1 MFVCFRIFSR
11 HHKHF
16 RTCTVCHTHTHTEP
30 YSVTTIGSRD
40 NGLDPHIPNPRR
52 SESPLPRSIPPPSII
67 RQSPRESDKSDS
79 NPEIYYSNPSDMAER
94 GGGRAL
100 NDEGVFVDTQRMSVS
115 SGDSGREPGVRPLM
129 GDRELCVCVVMPD
142 MGHWSGCRWGESHG
156 DKRYHW
162 FLYIYAGSKQVHVP
176 STKHR

>member
-1 MFVCFRIFSR
+1 
-11 HHKHF
+11 
-16 RTCTVCHTHTHTEP
+16 
-30 YSVTTIGSRD
+30 
-40 NGLDPHIPNPRR
+40 
-52 SESPLPRSIPPPSII
+52 
-67 RQSPRESDKSDS
+67 
-79 NPEIYYSNPSDMAER
+79 MAER

-142 MGHWSGCRWGESHG
+142 MGHWSGYRWGVVSCVYVLLCQTRAIG
-156 DKRYHW
+156 VSAGGGSPMVTKDTYTFMQALSRY
-162 FLYIYAGSKQVHVP
+162 HVP